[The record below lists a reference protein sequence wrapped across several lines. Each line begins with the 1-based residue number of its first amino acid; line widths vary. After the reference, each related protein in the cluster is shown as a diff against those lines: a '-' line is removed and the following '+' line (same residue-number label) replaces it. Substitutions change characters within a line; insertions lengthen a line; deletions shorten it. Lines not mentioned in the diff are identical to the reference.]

1 MPKLDRDVM
10 RPVQD
15 ALGSYEEEVEATE
28 CTRST
33 KNTYLLHARQFVR
46 WLNDD
51 FEPGVTLRDGRRG
64 RRGG

>member
-10 RPVQD
+10 RLVQD
-15 ALGSYEEEVEATE
+15 ALGSYEEEVEVTE